1 MTNLTLNSKQIQAAL
16 DSLIEKPGGLNQVL
30 ELALNSFM
38 KAERSEYL
46 RNSQGNKGNGFRPV
60 TGLGIG
66 EALTLQV
73 PRDRLNQFKPWILN
87 VMREQSDTL
96 NELCFELYAKGLTTR
111 DIESVTESIY
121 GQKLSRSAVS
131 RITKSLY
138 KEMEDFRK
146 QKLCEYYPIIY
157 LDATF
162 IKTKRET
169 VSSEAYYI
177 VLAVKHDMTREVIG
191 IYNAPTESAS
201 NWDDILLD
209 LKERGLRQIDL
220 AVIDNLSG
228 LDSAIERH
236 YQCRIQKCV
245 LHLKRDILKKVKKSH
260 RSDVAED
267 LRFVFNLD
275 DQSDDREEFQ
285 IRAKWLYEKWGKRYP
300 SFKVFTDELYM
311 HYYATYLDF
320 EPMIRNMIYT
330 TNWIERLN
338 KSFKRTLKIRNSMPS
353 VNSVLTILSKVALD
367 MNQTTYQY
375 PISRFEKS
383 NLFN

>member
-38 KAERSEYL
+38 KAERTEYL
-46 RNSQGNKGNGFRPV
+46 RASQGNKGNGYRQV
-60 TGLGIG
+60 SGLGIG
-66 EALTLQV
+66 SALSLQV

-87 VMREQSDTL
+87 VMKEQSDTL

-121 GQKLSRSAVS
+121 GQKLTRSAVS

-177 VLAVKHDMTREVIG
+177 ALAVKHDMTREVIG

-209 LKERGLRQIDL
+209 LKARGLAQIDL
-220 AVIDNLSG
+220 AVIDNLAG

-245 LHLKRDILKKVKKSH
+245 LHMKRNILKKVKKSH
-260 RSDVAED
+260 RNDVAED
-267 LRFVFNLD
+267 LRFVFNLE
-275 DQSDDREEFQ
+275 DQSDDREEFLL
-285 IRAKWLYEKWGKRYP
+285 RARWLSDKWGKRYP
-300 SFKVFTDELYM
+300 SFKVFIDEVYM
-311 HYYATYLDF
+311 YYYATYLDF

-353 VNSVLTILSKVALD
+353 VDSVLTILSKVALD

>member
-1 MTNLTLNSKQIQAAL
+1 
-16 DSLIEKPGGLNQVL
+16 
-30 ELALNSFM
+30 
-38 KAERSEYL
+38 
-46 RNSQGNKGNGFRPV
+46 
-60 TGLGIG
+60 
-66 EALTLQV
+66 
-73 PRDRLNQFKPWILN
+73 ILN
-87 VMREQSDTL
+87 VMKEQSDTL

-121 GQKLSRSAVS
+121 GQKLTRSAVS

-177 VLAVKHDMTREVIG
+177 ALAVKHDMTREVIG

-209 LKERGLRQIDL
+209 LKARGLAQIDL
-220 AVIDNLSG
+220 AVIDNLAG

-245 LHLKRDILKKVKKSH
+245 LHMKRNILKKVKKSH
-260 RSDVAED
+260 RNDVAED
-267 LRFVFNLD
+267 LRFVFNLE
-275 DQSDDREEFQ
+275 DQSDDREEFLL
-285 IRAKWLYEKWGKRYP
+285 RARWLSDKWGKRYP
-300 SFKVFTDELYM
+300 SFKVFIDEVYM
-311 HYYATYLDF
+311 YYYATYLDF
-320 EPMIRNMIYT
+320 
-330 TNWIERLN
+330 
-338 KSFKRTLKIRNSMPS
+338 
-353 VNSVLTILSKVALD
+353 
-367 MNQTTYQY
+367 
-375 PISRFEKS
+375 
-383 NLFN
+383 

>member
-16 DSLIEKPGGLNQVL
+16 DSLIQKPGGLNQVL

-38 KAERSEYL
+38 KAERTEYL
-46 RNSQGNKGNGFRPV
+46 RSSQGNKGNGYRPV
-60 TGLGIG
+60 AGLGIG
-66 EALTLQV
+66 DALSLQV

-87 VMREQSDTL
+87 VMKEQSDTL

-111 DIESVTESIY
+111 EIESITESIY
-121 GQKLSRSAVS
+121 GQKLTRSAVS

-138 KEMEDFRK
+138 EEMEDFRK
-146 QKLCEYYPIIY
+146 QKLCDYYPIIY

-191 IYNAPTESAS
+191 IYNAPTESAA

-209 LKERGLRQIDL
+209 LKERGLKQIDL

-236 YQCRIQKCV
+236 YQCKIQKCV
-245 LHLKRDILKKVKKSH
+245 LHMKRNILKKVKKSH
-260 RSDVAED
+260 RGEVADD

-275 DQSDDREEFQ
+275 DQSDDREELM
-285 IRAKWLYEKWGKRYP
+285 IRARWLYEKWGKRYP
-300 SFKVFTDELYM
+300 NFKMFIDKPYLQ
-311 HYYATYLDF
+311 YYATYLDF
-320 EPMIRNMIYT
+320 EPIIRNMIYT

-353 VNSVLTILSKVALD
+353 VDSVLTILSKVALD
-367 MNQTTYQY
+367 MNKTTYQY

>member
-38 KAERSEYL
+38 KAERTEYL
-46 RNSQGNKGNGFRPV
+46 RASQGNKGNGYRQV
-60 TGLGIG
+60 SGLGIG
-66 EALTLQV
+66 SALSLQV

-87 VMREQSDTL
+87 VMKEQSDTL

-121 GQKLSRSAVS
+121 GQKLTRSAVS

-209 LKERGLRQIDL
+209 LKARGLAQIDL
-220 AVIDNLSG
+220 AVIDNLAG

-245 LHLKRDILKKVKKSH
+245 LHMKRNILKKVKKSH
-260 RSDVAED
+260 RNDVAED
-267 LRFVFNLD
+267 LRFVFNLE
-275 DQSDDREEFQ
+275 DQSDDREEFLL
-285 IRAKWLYEKWGKRYP
+285 RATWLSDKWGKRYP
-300 SFKVFTDELYM
+300 SFKVFIDEVYM
-311 HYYATYLDF
+311 YYYATYLDF

-353 VNSVLTILSKVALD
+353 VDSVLTILSKVALD